1 MSKGERKTNISKGD
15 NKDKNDYTLE
25 MLGLIWLQFKINY
38 YKNNKNKKRKSQNV
52 PLWKGNAE
60 NIRILCKV
68 LLVD

>member
-52 PLWKGNAE
+52 PL
-60 NIRILCKV
+60 
-68 LLVD
+68 